1 MNFSPIWRIVLAAWF
16 ILWGVLGMEWITF
29 DNSQN
34 VLAIGA
40 IAVGVLVLLDR

>member
-16 ILWGVLGMEWITF
+16 IVWGVLGMGWVTF
-29 DNSQN
+29 DNSVE

-40 IAVGVLVLLDR
+40 IVVGVLLVLDR